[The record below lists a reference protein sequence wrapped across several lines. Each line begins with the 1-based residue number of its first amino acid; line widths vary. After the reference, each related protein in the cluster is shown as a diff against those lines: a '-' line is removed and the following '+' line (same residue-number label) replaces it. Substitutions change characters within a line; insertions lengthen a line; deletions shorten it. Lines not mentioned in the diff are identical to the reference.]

1 MGVLS
6 GGLGGAGAGAATG
19 AAIGS
24 FIPGIGTAIG
34 AGVGALAGGLFGG
47 ASSAEAESIDPNKNF
62 KDLPWYDRVAA
73 TMSVKAEGL
82 TQGVAGFFGL
92 EDYVGSENQD
102 LLASLNHKRSD
113 DFGTSFQN
121 GGNITGGSGGS
132 QQAPQ
137 MGGIGVGGESPNQG
151 ISLGRA
157 LALEDEPA
165 LQQQNYNNNN
175 FSF

>member
-6 GGLGGAGAGAATG
+6 AGLGGAGAGAATG

-24 FIPGIGTAIG
+24 FIPAIGTAFG
-34 AGVGALAGGLFGG
+34 AGLGALAGGIIGG
-47 ASSAEAESIDPNKNF
+47 GSAEKSEAINPQKNF
-62 KDLPWYDRVAA
+62 KDLSWGDRVAA
-73 TMSVKAEGL
+73 TLSAKAEGL

-92 EDYVGSENQD
+92 EDAVGSENQD

-113 DFGTSFQN
+113 DFGTSFQT
-121 GGNITGGSGGS
+121 GGNITGGSAGGQTS
-132 QQAPQ
+132 AQ
-137 MGGIGVGGESPNQG
+137 MGGVGSGGASPNQG

-165 LQQQNYNNNN
+165 LQQKNYNNNN